1 MQPIEGKG
9 RPVVLASHPSD
20 LATHVK
26 LLTPKQTLQRVPL
39 ALAEIKASNA

>member
-9 RPVVLASHPSD
+9 RPVMLVSNPSD

-26 LLTPKQTLQRVPL
+26 LLTPKQMLQRLPL
-39 ALAEIKASNA
+39 ALAEIKASSA